1 MSDVKDKSRETSSD
15 DEPQGPL
22 GGERLAKA
30 RKAQK
35 ISVLEIAKELHLDEP
50 KVRALE
56 RNDFDVLGAPVFA
69 KGHLKKYAQVVQ
81 VDEGDVLADYYQ
93 LTRAAG
99 VPPLVS
105 ARPRVRREMSP
116 GPWIA
121 VIVVIIMVATA
132 YWWFTIQPMTADEPL
147 RDLVLEETVPI
158 SGDVTGA
165 SAVDDSLE
173 PSLEPEDALGEEAL
187 GEEPPAEEPLAAE
200 SEAPPV
206 EVGQAPALSD
216 GQLRLLVSYTGDC
229 WTEVTDARG
238 RRLFFGMG
246 TDGRTVELSG
256 EAPFNV
262 LFGNVAN
269 VRLLVN
275 GSDRPIA
282 AAERR
287 GRTAKLTIPG
297 T

>member
-1 MSDVKDKSRETSSD
+1 MSDAKDKSRETSSD

-56 RNDFDVLGAPVFA
+56 RNDFEMLGAPVFA

-81 VDEGDVLADYYQ
+81 VDEGDVLTDYYQ

-99 VPPLVS
+99 MPPLVS
-105 ARPRVRREMSP
+105 TRSRPRREMSP

-121 VIVVIIMVATA
+121 VIVVFIVVATA
-132 YWWFTIQPMTADEPL
+132 YWWFTTQPMSADDPL
-147 RDLVLEETVPI
+147 RDLVPEEIV
-158 SGDVTGA
+158 SAAGNNA
-165 SAVDDSLE
+165 AANAVDDVVE
-173 PSLEPEDALGEEAL
+173 PPEDAVGEEVL
-187 GEEPPAEEPLAAE
+187 GEEPPAAEPLADEPEAQRAE
-200 SEAPPV
+200 S
-206 EVGQAPALSD
+206 GSGPALID
-216 GQLRLLVSYTGDC
+216 GQMRLLVTYSGDC
-229 WTEVTDARG
+229 WTEITDAMG

-256 EAPFNV
+256 DATFNV
-262 LFGNVAN
+262 LFGNVTN
-269 VRLLVN
+269 VRLQVN

-282 AAERR
+282 DAERK

>member
-1 MSDVKDKSRETSSD
+1 MSDAKDKSRETSSD
-15 DEPQGPL
+15 NEPQGPL

-56 RNDFDVLGAPVFA
+56 RNDFEMLGAPVFA

-81 VDEGDVLADYYQ
+81 VDEGDVLTDYYQ

-99 VPPLVS
+99 MPPLVS
-105 ARPRVRREMSP
+105 TRSRPRREMSP

-121 VIVVIIMVATA
+121 VIVVIIVVATA
-132 YWWFTIQPMTADEPL
+132 YWWFTTQPISADDPL
-147 RDLVLEETVPI
+147 RDLVPEETVSAAGNI
-158 SGDVTGA
+158 A
-165 SAVDDSLE
+165 AANAVDDAVE
-173 PSLEPEDALGEEAL
+173 PPEDAVGEEAL
-187 GEEPPAEEPLAAE
+187 GEEPPAAEPIAAAPEAPRAE
-200 SEAPPV
+200 SGSGPT
-206 EVGQAPALSD
+206 LID
-216 GQLRLLVSYTGDC
+216 GQMRLLVTYSGDC
-229 WTEVTDARG
+229 WTEITDAMG

-256 EAPFNV
+256 DAPFNI

-269 VRLLVN
+269 VRLQVN
-275 GSDRPIA
+275 GADRPIA
-282 AAERR
+282 DAERK
-287 GRTAKLTIPG
+287 GRTAKLTIAG

>member
-1 MSDVKDKSRETSSD
+1 MSNVKDKARETSSD

-81 VDEGDVLADYYQ
+81 VDEGDVLTDYYQ

-105 ARPRVRREMSP
+105 ARRRPRREMSP

-121 VIVVIIMVATA
+121 VIVVVIIVATA
-132 YWWFTIQPMTADEPL
+132 YWWFTIQPMKADDPL
-147 RDLVLEETVPI
+147 RDLVPEETVPA
-158 SGDVTGA
+158 SDGVTA
-165 SAVDDSLE
+165 VNAVDDSLE
-173 PSLEPEDALGEEAL
+173 QNLEPEDALGEEAL

-200 SEAPPV
+200 PEAPPV
-206 EVGQAPALSD
+206 EARQAPALGD
-216 GQLRLLVSYTGDC
+216 GRLRLLVIYTGDC

-256 EAPFNV
+256 DAPFNV
-262 LFGNVAN
+262 LVGNVAN
-269 VRLLVN
+269 VRLQVN

-282 AAERR
+282 TAERR

>member
-1 MSDVKDKSRETSSD
+1 MSDAKDKSRETASD

-35 ISVLEIAKELHLDEP
+35 ISVVEIAKELHLDEP

-56 RNDFDVLGAPVFA
+56 RNDFDMLGAPVFA

-81 VDEGDVLADYYQ
+81 VDEGDVLTDYYQ

-99 VPPLVS
+99 MPPLVS
-105 ARPRVRREMSP
+105 ARPRPRREMSP

-121 VIVVIIMVATA
+121 VIVVIIVVATA
-132 YWWFTIQPMTADEPL
+132 YWWFTIQPMRADDPL
-147 RDLVLEETVPI
+147 RDLVPEETPLA
-158 SGDVTGA
+158 SGEIGAA
-165 SAVDDSLE
+165 SAVDDSVELQ
-173 PSLEPEDALGEEAL
+173 PEPEEPAGEESL
-187 GEEPPAEEPLAAE
+187 DEESAAEEPLAAE
-200 SEAPPV
+200 P
-206 EVGQAPALSD
+206 EVLQAESGPAPALSD
-216 GQLRLLVSYTGDC
+216 GQLRLLVTYSGDC
-229 WTEVTDARG
+229 WTEITDARG

-256 EAPFNV
+256 DAPFNV

-269 VRLLVN
+269 VRLQVN

>member
-1 MSDVKDKSRETSSD
+1 MSDAKDKSRETSSD

-56 RNDFDVLGAPVFA
+56 RNDFEMLGAPVFA

-81 VDEGDVLADYYQ
+81 VDEADVLTDYYQ

-99 VPPLVS
+99 MPPLVS
-105 ARPRVRREMSP
+105 TRSRPRREMSP

-121 VIVVIIMVATA
+121 VIVVFIVIATA
-132 YWWFTIQPMTADEPL
+132 YWWFTTQPISADDPL
-147 RDLVLEETVPI
+147 RDLVPEEIV
-158 SGDVTGA
+158 SAAGNNA
-165 SAVDDSLE
+165 AANAVDDVVE
-173 PSLEPEDALGEEAL
+173 PPEDAVGEEVL
-187 GEEPPAEEPLAAE
+187 GEEPPAAEPLADEPEAQRAE
-200 SEAPPV
+200 S
-206 EVGQAPALSD
+206 GSGPALID
-216 GQLRLLVSYTGDC
+216 GQMRLLVTYSGDC
-229 WTEVTDARG
+229 WTEITDAMG

-256 EAPFNV
+256 DAPFNV
-262 LFGNVAN
+262 LFGNVTN
-269 VRLLVN
+269 VRLQVN
-275 GSDRPIA
+275 GSDRPVA
-282 AAERR
+282 DAERK

>member
-1 MSDVKDKSRETSSD
+1 MSDAKDKSRETSSD

-56 RNDFDVLGAPVFA
+56 RNDFEMLGAPVFA

-81 VDEGDVLADYYQ
+81 VDEADVLTDYYQ

-99 VPPLVS
+99 MPPLVS
-105 ARPRVRREMSP
+105 TRSRPRREMSP

-121 VIVVIIMVATA
+121 VIVVFIVIATA
-132 YWWFTIQPMTADEPL
+132 YWWFTTQPMSADDPL
-147 RDLVLEETVPI
+147 RDLVPEEIV
-158 SGDVTGA
+158 SAAGNNA
-165 SAVDDSLE
+165 AANAVDDVVE
-173 PSLEPEDALGEEAL
+173 PPEDAVGEEVL
-187 GEEPPAEEPLAAE
+187 GEEPPAAEPLADEPEAQRAE
-200 SEAPPV
+200 S
-206 EVGQAPALSD
+206 GSGPALID
-216 GQLRLLVSYTGDC
+216 GQMRLLVTYSGDC
-229 WTEVTDARG
+229 WTEITDAMG

-256 EAPFNV
+256 DAPFNV
-262 LFGNVAN
+262 LFGNVTN
-269 VRLLVN
+269 VRLQVN

-282 AAERR
+282 DAERK